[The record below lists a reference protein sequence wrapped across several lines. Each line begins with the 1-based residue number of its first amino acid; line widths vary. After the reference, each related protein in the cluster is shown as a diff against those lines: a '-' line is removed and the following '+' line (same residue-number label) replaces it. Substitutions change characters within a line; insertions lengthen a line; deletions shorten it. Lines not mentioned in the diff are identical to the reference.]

1 MAGGAF
7 NGTGNVAVD
16 NILDLYR
23 NIRIVVI

>member
-7 NGTGNVAVD
+7 NGTGNVIVD